1 MQNKIKKIQKHIV
14 LQRNMEENIIK
25 SVGVVVKEP
34 MNKNKIEYEIKRCII
49 HKQDETHINNFYDIM
64 KADLNNLS
72 ELLEEGM
79 KIQMP
84 DIS

>member
-1 MQNKIKKIQKHIV
+1 
-14 LQRNMEENIIK
+14 MEENIIK

-34 MNKNKIEYEIKRCII
+34 MNKNKIEYEIKRSVII
-49 HKQDETHINNFYDIM
+49 HKLDETHINNFFDIM
-64 KADLNNLS
+64 KADMNNLS

-79 KIQMP
+79 KIQMQ